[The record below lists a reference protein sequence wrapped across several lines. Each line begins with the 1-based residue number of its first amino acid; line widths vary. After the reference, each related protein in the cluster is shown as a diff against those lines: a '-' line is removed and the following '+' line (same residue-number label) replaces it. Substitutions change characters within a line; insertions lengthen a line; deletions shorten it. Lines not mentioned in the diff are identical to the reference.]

1 MKVQSEFW
9 KLSQYLNSQP
19 LISTFNP
26 DGYLLSTT
34 LDAIGTFD
42 KNPASQSW
50 IGGMKLRWFKYFLGK
65 IYITEETQRRK
76 DTETEKFIQFF
87 SRRMHDSSKQLT
99 VNRHF
104 RAYLLT

>member
-1 MKVQSEFW
+1 MFLTHFKNQSSKESWSQMFVFLKVQSEFW

-42 KNPASQSW
+42 KNLASQSW

-76 DTETEKFIQFF
+76 
-87 SRRMHDSSKQLT
+87 
-99 VNRHF
+99 RH
-104 RAYLLT
+104 RDRKIY